1 MPFVTFGSLAEG
13 DYFVA
18 RQGRFYVKER
28 LGLFNQ
34 PPDLPDKAPN
44 AFGFVDGIGM
54 CARFDELTLVE
65 RYDPAVHGRPASV
78 VQLAERRQT

>member
-18 RQGRFYVKER
+18 RRGRFYVKET
-28 LGLFNQ
+28 LTLFNQ
-34 PPDLPDKAPN
+34 PPDLPEKASN

-54 CARFDELTLVE
+54 RARFDELTLVE
-65 RYDPAVHGRPASV
+65 RYDPAVHGQPAAIV
-78 VQLAERRQT
+78 LLEERRQN